1 MEVENMIIRLVLY
14 HARSDSDPLAWVEEH
29 GDEIRGFP
37 GIRRVDFV
45 QSKEDPSRWGATMH
59 FSSKAEL
66 EVYKESMLFKR
77 ILESLTE
84 EVVDSAKPVYE
95 HLFELVDV

>member
-1 MEVENMIIRLVLY
+1 MIIRLVLY
-14 HARSDSDPLAWVEEH
+14 HTRSDSDPLAWMEEH

-45 QSKEDPSRWGATMH
+45 QSKEDTSRWGAVMH
-59 FSSKAEL
+59 IGSMAEL
-66 EVYKESMLFKR
+66 EVYKESTLFKQ
-77 ILESLTE
+77 ILESLRK
-84 EVVDSAKPVYE
+84 EVVDTSKPVYE